1 MKYNALMY
9 YGQKYFGFEELEMPA
24 CGEND
29 MIVKNLTASI
39 CGSDTDTWLNGGE
52 LHYLPPRV
60 EFGHEVVCEV
70 VETGKNVTGVKPGDR
85 IAPYPLKATP
95 NPRKAG
101 YLGGFSEYLYIT
113 NAKEDEN
120 FWILDERMSNK
131 EAALIEPLSVS
142 IHVADRANVTE
153 KTIAVILGAGIIGAG
168 VAVRLVDRGAAREHI
183 VFVDRSQYR
192 LDLLAKQGFAGVNS
206 AEPGWQQKLIGLTGM
221 AYCVYGPGSAADYIF
236 DCAGSID
243 PIAIEPTLLEQAIRL
258 LKFGGTMVLAGV
270 HRRKVSLNLQKMVF
284 GLQNMVCG
292 SGATDPEFRI
302 AIDMLNR
309 KVIDFEALVTHS
321 FAHKDA
327 IEAIKFA
334 CDTNQCLKVQID
346 YSL

>member
-1 MKYNALMY
+1 MY
-9 YGQKYFGFEELEMPA
+9 K
-24 CGEND
+24 
-29 MIVKNLTASI
+29 
-39 CGSDTDTWLNGGE
+39 
-52 LHYLPPRV
+52 R
-60 EFGHEVVCEV
+60 
-70 VETGKNVTGVKPGDR
+70 
-85 IAPYPLKATP
+85 
-95 NPRKAG
+95 
-101 YLGGFSEYLYIT
+101 
-113 NAKEDEN
+113 
-120 FWILDERMSNK
+120 
-131 EAALIEPLSVS
+131 
-142 IHVADRANVTE
+142 
-153 KTIAVILGAGIIGAG
+153 
-168 VAVRLVDRGAAREHI
+168 
-183 VFVDRSQYR
+183 
-192 LDLLAKQGFAGVNS
+192 
-206 AEPGWQQKLIGLTGM
+206 QQKLIGLTGM

-243 PIAIEPTLLEQAIRL
+243 PIAIEPTLLEQALRL

-270 HRRKVSLNLQKMVF
+270 HRRKVPLNLQKMVF

-302 AIDMLNR
+302 AIDMLYR

>member
-1 MKYNALMY
+1 
-9 YGQKYFGFEELEMPA
+9 
-24 CGEND
+24 
-29 MIVKNLTASI
+29 
-39 CGSDTDTWLNGGE
+39 
-52 LHYLPPRV
+52 
-60 EFGHEVVCEV
+60 
-70 VETGKNVTGVKPGDR
+70 
-85 IAPYPLKATP
+85 
-95 NPRKAG
+95 
-101 YLGGFSEYLYIT
+101 
-113 NAKEDEN
+113 
-120 FWILDERMSNK
+120 MSNK

-168 VAVRLVDRGAAREHI
+168 VAARLVDRGGGARAHCFCRPLA
-183 VFVDRSQYR
+183 VPARSSC
-192 LDLLAKQGFAGVNS
+192 KAGLCGRQQR
-206 AEPGWQQKLIGLTGM
+206 EPGWQQKLIGLTGM

-270 HRRKVSLNLQKMVF
+270 HRRKVPLNLQKRWSLVF
-284 GLQNMVCG
+284 RTWSAAAAPTAEV
-292 SGATDPEFRI
+292 PI

-334 CDTNQCLKVQID
+334 CDTNQCLKGADRLQPVTAEGELVDETCNCHYRRCGWYGLCRCQYLRSSGSHTAAVRRKRKRRCKARRSPLKRQNMD
-346 YSL
+346 VHYLVTDVS